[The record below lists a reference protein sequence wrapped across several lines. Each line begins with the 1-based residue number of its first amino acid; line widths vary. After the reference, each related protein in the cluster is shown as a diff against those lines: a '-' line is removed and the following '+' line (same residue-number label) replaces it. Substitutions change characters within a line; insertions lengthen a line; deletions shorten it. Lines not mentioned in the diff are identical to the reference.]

1 MVKQLAKGSDPSTR
15 KLIEFDAETWQAL
28 HSLALDRMNTVQEL
42 ADEAFADL
50 LRRHHRPVTLKEA
63 LSASAGQQSREK
75 HRKARRKSTHWPP
88 SPRVLR
94 IRFANSISS
103 GVTAFASR
111 ASANCSTTA

>member
-1 MVKQLAKGSDPSTR
+1 MPQVDQLDFHPIHHPASRKALRRIGCDLSAK
-15 KLIEFDAETWQAL
+15 
-28 HSLALDRMNTVQEL
+28 DRMNTVQEL